1 MAKAGRELFP
11 GESSLRAKGGRELYH
26 GESFWRALEENMLN
40 DFSGQN
46 LYLKKMRFRV
56 ANWTMK

>member
-1 MAKAGRELFP
+1 
-11 GESSLRAKGGRELYH
+11 LRANGGRELYPE
-26 GESFWRALEENMLN
+26 ESFWRALGESMLN
-40 DFSGQN
+40 DFSGQK